1 MKIDQL
7 TYLVKRTDI
16 TDRYLYGERRGT
28 NRANTVFI
36 EILTTMIV
44 LLRIDQLQTV
54 CLNNK

>member
-36 EILTTMIV
+36 EILTMI
-44 LLRIDQLQTV
+44 L
-54 CLNNK
+54 